1 MEVFLV
7 VVATA
12 IIQSLFG
19 VGVLLF
25 GTPIL
30 LLLGYPF
37 TEVLLILLPV
47 SISINGLQVIYFY
60 RFIDMHI
67 FRNILFIT
75 TPFIVIS
82 LYFVSKNAINMDIL
96 IALFLIFIALKG
108 SINVLDVAFNKLLSY
123 NKFFF
128 ILMGII
134 HGMTNLGGA
143 LLTARVFCE
152 NIDKSK
158 KRVTVAVSYM
168 TFALFQIITISS
180 FNVQYN
186 FFNLWYV
193 VVGIFVYFFTS
204 RIIFSSISED
214 KYKDI
219 FTLFLAVLG
228 ILLLVKRMISW

>member
-1 MEVFLV
+1 
-7 VVATA
+7 
-12 IIQSLFG
+12 
-19 VGVLLF
+19 
-25 GTPIL
+25 
-30 LLLGYPF
+30 
-37 TEVLLILLPV
+37 
-47 SISINGLQVIYFY
+47 
-60 RFIDMHI
+60 
-67 FRNILFIT
+67 
-75 TPFIVIS
+75 
-82 LYFVSKNAINMDIL
+82 
-96 IALFLIFIALKG
+96 
-108 SINVLDVAFNKLLSY
+108 
-123 NKFFF
+123 
-128 ILMGII
+128 MGII

>member
-47 SISINGLQVIYFY
+47 SISINGLQVIYLY

-82 LYFVSKNAINMDIL
+82 LYFVSNNAINMDIL

-134 HGMTNLGGA
+134 HGMTNLGGV

-193 VVGIFVYFFTS
+193 VVGIFVYFFTN

-219 FTLFLAVLG
+219 FTLFLVVLG